1 MQFLIL
7 YFILINL
14 FAFSLM
20 GIDKYKAKKGLWRI
34 PEKTLFLSGLL
45 GGALG
50 GILGM
55 KLFRHKT
62 KHRAFTLGMPCLFL
76 LNLLEMVLLLY
87 VIL

>member
-7 YFILINL
+7 YFVLINL
-14 FAFSLM
+14 LAFSLM

-34 PEKTLFLSGLL
+34 PEKTLFFSGFL

-62 KHRAFTLGMPCLFL
+62 KHRTFTLGMPCLFL
-76 LNLLEMVLLLY
+76 LNLLEMILLLY
-87 VIL
+87 VIR